1 MATLD
6 EIKGQI
12 ASLEGALDTFGTKK
26 EIESLPEVLREG
38 ETIKGLTSGL
48 TDGNTWLIVCTE
60 RRIIFLDK
68 GMFYGLKQKETRLEK
83 INSIEHKIGMLF
95 GKITI
100 WDGASQITIDNVNNK
115 SVPPFLE
122 AVNTAIEAL
131 KNKANA
137 PAPAGNEQVD
147 VASQLGK
154 LADLRDKG
162 VLTEE
167 EFQGQKKK
175 LLSL

>member
-1 MATLD
+1 M
-6 EIKGQI
+6 
-12 ASLEGALDTFGTKK
+12 
-26 EIESLPEVLREG
+26 
-38 ETIKGLTSGL
+38 TIK
-48 TDGNTWLIVCTE
+48 NV
-60 RRIIFLDK
+60 DK
-68 GMFYGLKQKETRLEK
+68 
-83 INSIEHKIGMLF
+83 
-95 GKITI
+95 
-100 WDGASQITIDNVNNK
+100 K

-122 AVNTAIEAL
+122 SVNIAIEAL

-175 LLSL
+175 LLGL